1 MPRFQCVLNE
11 TSDRY
16 REQDA
21 TGKNVVRLLLLRRL
35 AVAALSLFP
44 FSLCNRN
51 CVFGF
56 FLLPPFFFLCPNM
69 QTCLYVVLGRATYN
83 NTVCDCT
90 IFVRNLSVP
99 ALTSLYVSFA
109 ELFCHFRQQFPIAD
123 SQKKND
129 LGFPRH
135 SRTIHFFVLFYGS
148 NSIRRCAPHSSVD
161 QIFPEHFTWNRQ
173 IFLLFVD
180 HIDHVNY
187 YYERRD
193 LWRAVAHKGVYH
205 SEHNAKKMEI
215 KQQSR
220 IWSHN
225 NRLCNLLHC
234 CGDGMAIH
242 FMRVLCSM
250 SSAST
255 HNMCLLLYLFIFF
268 FFASILLVSNAMC
281 PHR

>member
-69 QTCLYVVLGRATYN
+69 HTCLYVVLGRATYN

-180 HIDHVNY
+180 HRPCELLLWTKGPVASCGSQ
-187 YYERRD
+187 RRVSFWAQCKENGNKTAITH
-193 LWRAVAHKGVYH
+193 L
-205 SEHNAKKMEI
+205 I
-215 KQQSR
+215 TQQSPVQ
-220 IWSHN
+220 
-225 NRLCNLLHC
+225 LVTLLWWRNGNSFHAC
-234 CGDGMAIH
+234 
-242 FMRVLCSM
+242 VLCSM